1 MKIYCG
7 ISKGIKIN
15 YKPILLFSGHSLRK
29 KENPALK
36 PNPKIKVSLVR
47 PESLSLDLEDEESG
61 SLRRKE
67 PIIPRHHAQVLP
79 DEITRELENL
89 SHVDKERTSRIAKLE
104 KWRKGVEDVLPVEP
118 EVDEIEEQ
126 ASKVKNNVLPESAES
141 SVEGSFIYF
150 FCLNGVVGF
159 LIVSWQTR
167 STFFLKGRKYL
178 LKFERIAVNL
188 KPFMR
193 DLLFP

>member
-1 MKIYCG
+1 M
-7 ISKGIKIN
+7 
-15 YKPILLFSGHSLRK
+15 
-29 KENPALK
+29 K

-47 PESLSLDLEDEESG
+47 PESLSLDLEDEEPG
-61 SLRRKE
+61 SLRKKE
-67 PIIPRHHAQVLP
+67 SIIPRHHAQVLP
-79 DEITRELENL
+79 DEITRELESL

-141 SVEGSFIYF
+141 SVEGSFMYIFLLEWRSRYIDRFLANQINIF
-150 FCLNGVVGF
+150 F
-159 LIVSWQTR
+159 
-167 STFFLKGRKYL
+167 KGRKYL
-178 LKFERIAVNL
+178 LKFERIAVNFK

>member
-1 MKIYCG
+1 M
-7 ISKGIKIN
+7 
-15 YKPILLFSGHSLRK
+15 
-29 KENPALK
+29 K

-47 PESLSLDLEDEESG
+47 PESLSLDLEDEEPG

-79 DEITRELENL
+79 DEITRELESL

-104 KWRKGVEDVLPVEP
+104 KWRKGVEDVLPVEA

-141 SVEGSFIYF
+141 SVEGLFIIIFCLIYF
-150 FCLNGVVGF
+150 D
-159 LIVSWQTR
+159 VSR
-167 STFFLKGRKYL
+167 STFFLKRT
-178 LKFERIAVNL
+178 RIFYEVL
-188 KPFMR
+188 RQIESKPSMR
-193 DLLFP
+193 ELSFP

>member
-1 MKIYCG
+1 MGTLFSVDWDNLIWFCNYPSLSIHTRL
-7 ISKGIKIN
+7 ISYI
-15 YKPILLFSGHSLRK
+15 PISFFSGHSLRK
-29 KENPALK
+29 KENPVLK

-47 PESLSLDLEDEESG
+47 PESLSLDLEDEEPG

-104 KWRKGVEDVLPVEP
+104 KWRKGVEDVLPVEA

-141 SVEGSFIYF
+141 SVEGLSIIVFL
-150 FCLNGVVGF
+150 LN
-159 LIVSWQTR
+159 ISWCIQIN
-167 STFFLKGRKYL
+167 FFLKRTK
-178 LKFERIAVNL
+178 KFNVVLRQI
-188 KPFMR
+188 
-193 DLLFP
+193 

>member
-1 MKIYCG
+1 M
-7 ISKGIKIN
+7 
-15 YKPILLFSGHSLRK
+15 
-29 KENPALK
+29 K

-47 PESLSLDLEDEESG
+47 PESLSLDLEDEEPG

-79 DEITRELENL
+79 DEITRELESL

-104 KWRKGVEDVLPVEP
+104 KWRKGVEDVLPVEA
-118 EVDEIEEQ
+118 EVDEMEEQ

-141 SVEGSFIYF
+141 SVEGLFIII
-150 FCLNGVVGF
+150 FCLIYYPRMEVPLLRCIQIN
-159 LIVSWQTR
+159 
-167 STFFLKGRKYL
+167 FFLKRTKL
-178 LKFERIAVNL
+178 FNEVLKKIQS

-193 DLLFP
+193 EL

>member
-1 MKIYCG
+1 M
-7 ISKGIKIN
+7 
-15 YKPILLFSGHSLRK
+15 
-29 KENPALK
+29 K
-36 PNPKIKVSLVR
+36 PNPKIKISLVR
-47 PESLSLDLEDEESG
+47 PESLSLDLEDEEPG

-67 PIIPRHHAQVLP
+67 PIIQRHHAQVLP
-79 DEITRELENL
+79 DEITRELESL

-104 KWRKGVEDVLPVEP
+104 KWRKGVEDVLPAEA

-126 ASKVKNNVLPESAES
+126 ASKLKNNVLPESAES

-150 FCLNGVVGF
+150 FCLNGVVGI

-178 LKFERIAVNL
+178 LKFERIAVISF
-188 KPFMR
+188 KAFHERSIISMMH
-193 DLLFP
+193 

>member
-1 MKIYCG
+1 
-7 ISKGIKIN
+7 
-15 YKPILLFSGHSLRK
+15 
-29 KENPALK
+29 LK

-47 PESLSLDLEDEESG
+47 PESLSLDLEDEEPG

-79 DEITRELENL
+79 DEITRELESL

-104 KWRKGVEDVLPVEP
+104 KWRKGVEDVLPVEA
-118 EVDEIEEQ
+118 EVDEMEEQ

-141 SVEGSFIYF
+141 SVEGLFIII
-150 FCLNGVVGF
+150 FCLIYYPRMEVPLLRCIQIN
-159 LIVSWQTR
+159 
-167 STFFLKGRKYL
+167 FFLKRTKL
-178 LKFERIAVNL
+178 FNEVLKKIQS

-193 DLLFP
+193 EL

>member
-1 MKIYCG
+1 M
-7 ISKGIKIN
+7 
-15 YKPILLFSGHSLRK
+15 
-29 KENPALK
+29 K

-47 PESLSLDLEDEESG
+47 PESLSLDLEDEEPG

-79 DEITRELENL
+79 DEITRELESL

-104 KWRKGVEDVLPVEP
+104 KWRKGVEDVLPVEA

-141 SVEGSFIYF
+141 SVEGLLIII
-150 FCLNGVVGF
+150 FCLIYYDASGQIN
-159 LIVSWQTR
+159 
-167 STFFLKGRKYL
+167 FF
-178 LKFERIAVNL
+178 FEKDENI
-188 KPFMR
+188 
-193 DLLFP
+193 